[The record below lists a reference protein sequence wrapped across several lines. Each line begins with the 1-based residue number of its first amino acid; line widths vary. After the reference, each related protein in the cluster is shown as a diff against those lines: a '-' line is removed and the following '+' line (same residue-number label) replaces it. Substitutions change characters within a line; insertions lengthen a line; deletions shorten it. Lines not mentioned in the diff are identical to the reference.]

1 MKPLDPQSELKE
13 EIKRSIQSGVPID
26 PELMEYARSF
36 MNLPEE
42 NVQPREN
49 LEAPILPKNYN
60 ELAQQEA
67 NSQQSILP
75 ENYNELAQQEAN
87 SQRPPLPENYNELAQ
102 QEANSQQLPLPE
114 NYNELAQQESQEM
127 DESQESISP
136 NLMDYAYNIF
146 PALNQISP
154 RRSNY
159 VESDRLAEEPISEEL
174 SQKEETPQQ
183 IRQVDTKKPVA
194 VDKLVAPATAKSPVA
209 EVTQQQITLPREAD
223 LNIDSMLRKARKE
236 EDTADYFAD
245 LAKFR
250 DSVMGVG
257 IGRVP
262 AKTDLSTYDAMRKRA
277 QRPMQDFLLKNE
289 LADKKSKIDPNS
301 DISKL
306 MRKSLSEIGL
316 DMTPFQNVSYSQL
329 EKVYPNL
336 ASSLA
341 AKINRD
347 AKREQAIMMNNLR
360 EDARLQ
366 GLSNKEM
373 KLKDDQLNQLV
384 KRSENI
390 FKSDEYKLYNSTKPT
405 VALLDEA
412 IRRWDSEDESYKESA
427 QAAFMGYAK
436 TAQQDASVVR
446 ESDMKVLAGGVN
458 YGNLGGVLSRFLA
471 KGQGASF
478 SPEELASFKAVVQVV
493 QDIKRK
499 DLQSRFSPILVTAQK
514 TGLTPDY
521 FVSPDV
527 LQDIYSAPKK
537 ETNTIEDSLKS
548 LEAKLNA
555 NQSRIDSLRNKEK

>member
-1 MKPLDPQSELKE
+1 MKPLDPQNKLKE
-13 EIKRSIQSGVPID
+13 EIARNVQAGVPID

-36 MNLPEE
+36 MDLPEDTMQSQE
-42 NVQPREN
+42 NT
-49 LEAPILPKNYN
+49 EAPALPEDYN
-60 ELAQQEA
+60 ELAQQES
-67 NSQQSILP
+67 NSQQS
-75 ENYNELAQQEAN
+75 
-87 SQRPPLPENYNELAQ
+87 PLPENYNQLAQ
-102 QEANSQQLPLPE
+102 QELDSQQSPLPE
-114 NYNELAQQESQEM
+114 NYNELAQQESQDTEAPQGKI
-127 DESQESISP
+127 DP
-136 NLMDYAYNIF
+136 NLMDYAYNLF
-146 PALNQISP
+146 PSLNQISP
-154 RRSNY
+154 KRPNY
-159 VESDRLAEEPISEEL
+159 VESDSQQSPPPENYDQLAQQEAD
-174 SQKEETPQQ
+174 QMEETTPQDLAPEDMT
-183 IRQVDTKKPVA
+183 QVEAEKPVIQKKSA
-194 VDKLVAPATAKSPVA
+194 MATPPVMEAP
-209 EVTQQQITLPREAD
+209 QQQITLPREAD
-223 LNIDSMLRKARKE
+223 LDIDSMLKRARKQ

-277 QRPMQDFLLKNE
+277 QRPMQDLLLKNE
-289 LADKKSKIDPNS
+289 LSDKRAKESPNS

-306 MRKSLSEIGL
+306 MRQSLSEIGL

-329 EKVYPNL
+329 EKLYPNL
-336 ASSLA
+336 AASIT

-347 AKREQAIMMNNLR
+347 AKREEAVMVRNLR
-360 EDARLQ
+360 NDARLQ
-366 GLSNKEM
+366 GLSEREI
-373 KLKDDQLNQLV
+373 KLKDTQLNQLV
-384 KRSENI
+384 KRSENL

-405 VALLDEA
+405 MALLDEA
-412 IRRWDSEDESYKESA
+412 IRLWDSEDESYKEAA

-458 YGNLGGVLSRFLA
+458 YGNLGGVLSRILA

-478 SPEELASFKAVVQVV
+478 SPEELAAFKGVVQVV

-499 DLQSRFSPILVTAQK
+499 DLQSRFSPILMTAQK

-521 FVSPDV
+521 FISQDV
-527 LQDIYSAPKK
+527 LEDIYSAPKK

-555 NQSRIDSLRNKEK
+555 NQSRIESLRNKE